1 MIYYGKSYG
10 TCGEFVQGNIDDC
23 EYISSYKIDRYS
35 YAFLEEQSSD
45 KFTYDLRYQK
55 SLKAIY
61 KVLDYFNLDKGILK
75 NLSLKIH
82 SNIKIGKGMSSSSAD
97 ITASIYA
104 ILNYLNK
111 ELDYDILSKLICEIE
126 PSDPVYMNQNIIF
139 DSINGN
145 IKEYLG
151 LIEGFKIILLEPKNT
166 FDTLNLREKKDY
178 KIIRKRN
185 EKYTKKAF
193 MDLKRGFNESNLKL
207 IGQASIESAFLNQ
220 DILYKNKLDEI
231 LKLSKEIDCYG
242 FNIAHSG
249 TVIGFLVH
257 EDFDTQDMKKII
269 RKNKELDM
277 YKNIE
282 ELNLINKGASAG
294 IIKEGGGLY
303 ELYKNT
309 K

>member
-1 MIYYGKSYG
+1 MIYYAKSYG

-35 YAFLEEQSSD
+35 YAFLEEQNSNE
-45 KFTYDLRYQK
+45 FIYDLRYQK
-55 SLKAIY
+55 SIQAIN

-75 NLSLKIH
+75 DLSLKIH

-111 ELDYDILSKLICEIE
+111 ELDYNTLSKLICEIE

-151 LIEGFKIILLEPKNT
+151 CIDGFKVILLEPKNT
-166 FDTLNLREKKDY
+166 FDTLNLRKTKDY

-193 MDLKRGFNESNLKL
+193 MDLKRGFKESNLRL
-207 IGQASIESAFLNQ
+207 IGQSSIESAFLNQ
-220 DILYKNKLDEI
+220 EILYKDRLEEI
-231 LKLSKEIDCYG
+231 LKLSKIIDCYG

-257 EDFDTQDMKKII
+257 EEFDIKDMKKII
-269 RKNKELDM
+269 RQNKKLDI

-282 ELNLINKGASAG
+282 ELNLINEGASSG

>member
-1 MIYYGKSYG
+1 MIYYAKSYG
-10 TCGEFVQGNIDDC
+10 TCGEFVQGNIDEC

-35 YAFLEEQSSD
+35 YAFLEEQKSNE
-45 KFTYDLRYQK
+45 FIYDLRYQK
-55 SLKAIY
+55 SIQAIN
-61 KVLDYFNLDKGILK
+61 KVLDYFNINRGILK

-111 ELDYDILSKLICEIE
+111 ELDYNTLSKLICEIE

-151 LIEGFKIILLEPKNT
+151 RIDGFKIILLEPKNT
-166 FDTLNLREKKDY
+166 FDTLNLRKTKDY

-193 MDLKRGFNESNLKL
+193 MDLKRGFKESNLRL
-207 IGQASIESAFLNQ
+207 IGQSSIESAFLNQ
-220 DILYKNKLDEI
+220 EILYKDELDEI
-231 LKLSKEIDCYG
+231 LKLSKIIDCYG

-257 EDFDTQDMKKII
+257 KDFDIKDMKKII
-269 RKNKELDM
+269 RQNKKLDI

-282 ELNLINKGASAG
+282 ELNLINEGASSG